1 MALNAKTAAKALA
14 SFLSASVLLSGVL
27 GASPAAVAATTATN
41 ANGKMIAGIDE
52 TASEYWAEYLRGVD
66 DIAQSVGN
74 KSTVI
79 ADNFQGDQ
87 LLAQLGAIY
96 AGGCSGCA
104 LVTNATSN
112 AYVKAV
118 VDRSARSGVFVV
130 TVWNRPEN
138 LHPWDTGNNKWVAHT
153 SFDGVESGY
162 LQAKALC
169 TALHGKGQIAA
180 IEGVPSTPP
189 AFQRME
195 GLKKALA
202 ECPGM
207 KLLDTQ
213 VGDWQETKAQS
224 ITRTW
229 LARYGNSLNG
239 IFASNDAM
247 ARGAV
252 AALREKQLNGKVLV
266 TGSDG
271 SKVGLDMVKSGDMLA
286 TIWNDG
292 VLQGAV
298 SMALA
303 HAAAVG
309 DIQPDKLSKAQRD
322 FYLKQEIVT
331 KDNVDHFLALKTN
344 APKYTYTD
352 MKKDFWSYSE
362 GEIPVGVNAAK

>member
-1 MALNAKTAAKALA
+1 MTSNLKARVRLLAGIISATAFMSGLVVNSPIAMAAN
-14 SFLSASVLLSGVL
+14 
-27 GASPAAVAATTATN
+27 P
-41 ANGKMIAGIDE
+41 NGKLIAGIDE
-52 TASEYWAEYLRGVD
+52 TASEYWAEYLRGVG

-74 KSTVI
+74 KATVI
-79 ADNFQGDQ
+79 ADNYQGDQ
-87 LLAQLGAIY
+87 LLAQLGAVY
-96 AGGCSGCA
+96 AGGCTDCS
-104 LVTNATSN
+104 LVTNSTSN

-118 VDRSARSGVFVV
+118 VERSAKAGVYVV

-162 LQAKALC
+162 LQAMALCKALK
-169 TALHGKGQIAA
+169 GKGQIAA

-189 AFQRME
+189 AFQRIE

-207 KLLDTQ
+207 KLVDTQ
-213 VGDWQETKAQS
+213 VGDWQETKAQT

-229 LARYGNSLNG
+229 LARYGDSLNG

-286 TIWNDG
+286 TVWNDA
-292 VLQGAV
+292 VMQGAV

-303 HAAAVG
+303 RAAANG
-309 DIQPDKLSKAQRD
+309 DIQPDKLTKAQRD

-331 KDNVDHFLALKTN
+331 KDNVDHFLALKAN
-344 APKYTYTD
+344 APKYTYAEV
-352 MKKDFWSYSE
+352 KKDFWKYSA
-362 GEIPVGVNAAK
+362 GEIPAGVNAAK

>member
-1 MALNAKTAAKALA
+1 MATSIKASLKRLAGALSVTAFVGGMFVNP
-14 SFLSASVLLSGVL
+14 SS
-27 GASPAAVAATTATN
+27 AVAADASP
-41 ANGKMIAGIDE
+41 KLIAGIDE
-52 TASEYWAEYLRGVD
+52 TASEYWAEYLRGVN
-66 DIAQSVGN
+66 DIAQSVGTQ
-74 KSTVI
+74 STVI
-79 ADNFQGDQ
+79 ADNYQGDQ

-96 AGGCSGCA
+96 AGGCKQCS
-104 LVTNATSN
+104 LVTNSTSN

-118 VDRSARSGVFVV
+118 VDRSARAGVYVV

-138 LHPWDTGNNKWVAHT
+138 LHPWDTGDSKWIAHT
-153 SFDGVESGY
+153 SFDGVQSGY
-162 LQAKALC
+162 LQGMALCKALN
-169 TALHGKGQIAA
+169 GKGQIAA

-207 KLLDTQ
+207 KLVDTQ
-213 VGDWQETKAQS
+213 VGEWQETKAQT
-224 ITRTW
+224 IARTW
-229 LARYGNSLNG
+229 LARYGDSLNG
-239 IFASNDAM
+239 IFASNDSM

-252 AALREKQLNGKVLV
+252 AALREKQLNGKVFV

-286 TIWNDG
+286 TVWNDA

-309 DIQPDKLSKAQRD
+309 DVQPDKLTKAQRD
-322 FYLKQEIVT
+322 FYLKQEVVT
-331 KDNVDHFLALKTN
+331 KDNVDHFLQLKAS
-344 APKYTYTD
+344 APNYTYSD
-352 MKKDFWSYSE
+352 IKKDFWKESE
-362 GEIPVGVNAAK
+362 GAIPAGANAAK